1 MQNPRLANRYA
12 KSLLDLAIESGQL
25 DAVQKDM
32 QLMQALCKHREMAN
46 LLKSPVINPDK
57 KQAVLDQVTG
67 GKITELTA
75 SFNRLLIR
83 KGRESVLSQIAEAF
97 ISQYKDYKKIK
108 VVKLTTAVPVSDA
121 IKKNIVS
128 KVQQNG
134 VGQVELQTEV
144 DPEIIGGFI
153 LQIGD
158 KLIDTSVAYDLN
170 NISKQFMNNDFV
182 YKIR

>member
-32 QLMQALCKHREMAN
+32 EFLQSLCANRQMSN
-46 LLKSPVINPDK
+46 LLKSPIINPDK
-57 KQAVLDQVTG
+57 KQAILDQITK

-75 SFNRLLIR
+75 SFNRLLIK

-97 ISQYKDYKKIK
+97 ITQYKDYKNIK
-108 VVKLTTAVPVSDA
+108 VLMLTTAVPVSEE
-121 IKKNIVS
+121 IKKSIVS
-128 KVQQNG
+128 KVQSRIDG
-134 VGQVELQTEV
+134 TVELQTV
-144 DPEIIGGFI
+144 VNPDIIGGFI
-153 LQIGD
+153 LQIDD
-158 KLIDTSVAYDLN
+158 KLVDVSVAYDLQS
-170 NISKQFMNNDFV
+170 IGKQFKNNDFV